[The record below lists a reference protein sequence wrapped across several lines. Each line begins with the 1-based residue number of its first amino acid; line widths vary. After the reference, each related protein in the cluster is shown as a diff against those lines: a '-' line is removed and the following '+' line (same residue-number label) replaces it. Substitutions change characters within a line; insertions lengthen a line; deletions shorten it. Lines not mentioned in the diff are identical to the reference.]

1 VRELHVAGLSP
12 DGRQLLLSS
21 SEGKAPAY
29 AVVLDARFDATLR
42 GEPTDGETEVRP
54 TLSPREIQAAVRA
67 GESVES
73 VAARAGLP
81 VSRVERYAGP
91 VLSERARVLDVL
103 LDVPQSGRRGVSSM
117 PLGQA
122 VNAALSELMY
132 VRPETISWTA
142 YRQPEGDWVARL
154 TLVVRGREREAQWS
168 YDAEDGSVRPLDT
181 YASTLG
187 HAEGARRSAS
197 RPRQPAPRTTAGRRS
212 ATGTKATKAKKAT
225 KAGTAASRA
234 SGAKRTGARRSSG
247 GTRASR

>member
-1 VRELHVAGLSP
+1 MRELHVAGLSP

-21 SEGKAPAY
+21 AEGKPPTH
-29 AVVLDARFDATLR
+29 AVALDARFQATLR
-42 GEPTDGETEVRP
+42 GEPTDADAEIRP

-67 GESVES
+67 GEAVEA

-103 LDVPQSGRRGVSSM
+103 LDVPQSGRRGVSTL

-122 VNAALSELMY
+122 VNAALSDLMY
-132 VRPETISWTA
+132 VRAESIMWTA

-154 TLVVRGREREAQWS
+154 TVVVRGREREAQWS

-187 HAEGARRSAS
+187 HADGTRRSAS
-197 RPRQPAPRTTAGRRS
+197 RPRQPAARS
-212 ATGTKATKAKKAT
+212 TVARPAKKAT
-225 KAGTAASRA
+225 AKKATAKQAVKKTTAKKVAKKTAAAGGR
-234 SGAKRTGARRSSG
+234 RTRR
-247 GTRASR
+247 